1 MALTPDMIYKGHVC
15 YRWVMRRPTRL
26 RCLEQSLVTALT
38 SADLRREVVPG
49 LLHFSCLSLSRCV
62 RFTNRFTEPVL
73 DLWLSALPG
82 LGLMRRIPRP
92 APSSPGP
99 GPCPPPLLPIGLTAA
114 DLFAA
119 GKVSRADS
127 RVR

>member
-49 LLHFSCLSLSRCV
+49 LLHLSCLAASGLQIGLQ
-62 RFTNRFTEPVL
+62 NRFLTCGFL
-73 DLWLSALPG
+73 RFQGSA
-82 LGLMRRIPRP
+82 
-92 APSSPGP
+92 
-99 GPCPPPLLPIGLTAA
+99 
-114 DLFAA
+114 
-119 GKVSRADS
+119 
-127 RVR
+127 